1 MIERIASA
9 YSSYGE
15 ATVVTARE
23 GRWVHVSG
31 QGALDA
37 SGRVTESD
45 FEREATGCFERVKGV
60 LERAGATMRDVVR
73 ITAYLTDLA
82 DYPAYTR
89 ARASAF
95 GDELPA
101 SAAVQV
107 AGLLAGM
114 SVEID
119 AVAFV
124 PGRAG

>member
-1 MIERIASA
+1 MIERIAST
-9 YSSYGE
+9 YSSYSE
-15 ATVVTARE
+15 ATIVTTHE
-23 GRWVHVSG
+23 GRWIHVSG

-45 FEREATGCFERVKGV
+45 FEREAAGCFERVKGV

-82 DYPAYTR
+82 DYPAYAR

-101 SAAVQV
+101 SAEVQV

>member
-9 YSSYGE
+9 YSSYSE
-15 ATVVTARE
+15 ATIVTTHE
-23 GRWVHVSG
+23 GRWIHVSG

-37 SGRVTESD
+37 TGRVTERD
-45 FEREATGCFERVKGV
+45 FEREAAGCFERVKEV

-82 DYPAYTR
+82 DYAAYSR
-89 ARASAF
+89 ARAAAF
-95 GDELPA
+95 GDALPA

-124 PGRAG
+124 SGRAE